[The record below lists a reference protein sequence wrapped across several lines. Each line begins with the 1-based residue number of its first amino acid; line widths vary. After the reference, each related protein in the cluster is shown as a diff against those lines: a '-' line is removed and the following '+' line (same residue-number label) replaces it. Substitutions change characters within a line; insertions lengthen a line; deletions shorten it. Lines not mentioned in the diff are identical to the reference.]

1 MTSCGQ
7 HKVNDGNF
15 DTNACPCLC
24 QCLAA
29 FHRPGVLVVRCFRLW
44 WFFFAFEPPFPFPSY
59 FTLSFIPLPFM
70 TPHTPWVLGP
80 LGRWAALQVLGPR
93 DQGPKLFVVQS
104 MGKQRNKRKMAVSL
118 LHLSKHSLLHG
129 TFGLPWAMAAG
140 CTSQSLNLA
149 GRQGGSHVLRRS
161 TGPERTG

>member
-1 MTSCGQ
+1 MFQT
-7 HKVNDGNF
+7 
-15 DTNACPCLC
+15 
-24 QCLAA
+24 
-29 FHRPGVLVVRCFRLW
+29 LVV
-44 WFFFAFEPPFPFPSY
+44 FAFEPPFPFPSY

-129 TFGLPWAMAAG
+129 TFGLPWAMAARMYEPVPEPG
-140 CTSQSLNLA
+140 RRTRGSAIEEEVVHSLMFFPLCLHA
-149 GRQGGSHVLRRS
+149 
-161 TGPERTG
+161 RT